1 MYPDYMEKTP
11 AVSFKGTS
19 FIAESYRRLVKHRK
33 QTAPNI
39 KKIAVDTSLLYKG
52 MIDMLYWD
60 FLIMRVGYED
70 HVEEARQIYLEYVED
85 NMQILRQYGIQ
96 SEAEILTGN
105 ILKCSKRFDK
115 KKD

>member
-1 MYPDYMEKTP
+1 
-11 AVSFKGTS
+11 
-19 FIAESYRRLVKHRK
+19 
-33 QTAPNI
+33 
-39 KKIAVDTSLLYKG
+39 
-52 MIDMLYWD
+52 
-60 FLIMRVGYED
+60 MRVGYED